1 MNEHARAY
9 PDRPF
14 VGVGVVVFRQ
24 RDVLLTKRGK
34 QPRLNSWSIPGGAQE
49 IGETIEEAACR
60 EVLEETNVR
69 IKNLG
74 LIDVINSINHDD
86 NNRVKFHY
94 TLVDFVASWKSG
106 EIVAGDDATDA
117 RWVSLSEL
125 EDYKLRPLT
134 INVIRF
140 ANKFRKSSSFG
151 LRTHS
156 NIIL

>member
-1 MNEHARAY
+1 MAQGELALVLHAHLPYVRSETPGSLEEDWFFQALMECY
-9 PDRPF
+9 LP
-14 VGVGVVVFRQ
+14 
-24 RDVLLTKRGK
+24 LL
-34 QPRLNSWSIPGGAQE
+34 Q
-49 IGETIEEAACR
+49 TIEEAACR

-69 IKNLG
+69 IKILG
-74 LIDVINSINHDD
+74 LIDVINSIDHDD

-106 EIVAGDDATDA
+106 EIVAGDDAAAA

-134 INVIRF
+134 INVIRS

-151 LRTHS
+151 LIERS
-156 NIIL
+156 NITL